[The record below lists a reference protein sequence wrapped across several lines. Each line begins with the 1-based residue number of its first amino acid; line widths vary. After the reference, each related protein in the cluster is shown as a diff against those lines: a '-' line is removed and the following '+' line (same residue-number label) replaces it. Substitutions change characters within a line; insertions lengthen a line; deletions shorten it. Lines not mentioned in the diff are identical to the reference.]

1 MTVNNENNPYKVG
14 QKVQFINGFN
24 AEFVGKIKAIYFDD
38 KFERYHYSFS
48 DVILIKECKFDFGS
62 KKMIEDRNKVTKT
75 YLHSHIKNSN
85 PTNEEIIEKAKKEI
99 IEDIRNGVVPSS
111 VADFGELHDYVDANC
126 YGGICEDDFIIVN
139 ESDNIDDVNYIQ
151 DQLNAWIMSFK
162 KTYVLFGE
170 DAISVYEVNGVD
182 SVLEGSEDYEIDYEI
197 EMFNEHNSVAQIL
210 YKARGWNDYVI
221 ISENEFKKLS

>member
-14 QKVQFINGFN
+14 QKVQFINGFD
-24 AEFVGKIKAIYFDD
+24 AQFVGKIKDIFFYD
-38 KFERYHYSFS
+38 KLGRYHYSFS
-48 DVILIKECKFDFGS
+48 DVKLVEESPLGS
-62 KKMIEDRNKVTKT
+62 DEPYFNSADKP

-139 ESDNIDDVNYIQ
+139 DDDDIDDINHIQ
-151 DQLNAWIMSFK
+151 DELDKWIKSFE

-170 DAISVYEVNGVD
+170 DAILEYDENGVD
-182 SVLEGSEDYEIDYEI
+182 AVFDAYENNELGYEV
-197 EMFNEHNSVAQIL
+197 EMFNQHNSVAQIL
-210 YKARGWNDYVI
+210 YKSKGWNDYVI
-221 ISENEFKKLS
+221 ITENEFKKLS